1 MANPGKFA
9 IYISH
14 SWRPQDVDLN
24 LWVWKELAD
33 QCELLVDVPEEP
45 GAHPPYYINRIEELL
60 RRTDL
65 FLGVLTHREPHAGE
79 FTEADAH
86 LHCSSYSLFE
96 IRLAERAEIPRLILY
111 ERTTGFRPPRN
122 VRPWEAYLPFD
133 RGRNDHLPEQHQW
146 ATVIQKRILQWKLWA
161 ADQRKPAGYEQSTYA
176 TALVGSSSEVRCI
189 KF

>member
-65 FLGVLTHREPHAGE
+65 FLGVLTRASRRRVHGSGCP
-79 FTEADAH
+79 
-86 LHCSSYSLFE
+86 
-96 IRLAERAEIPRLILY
+96 LAL
-111 ERTTGFRPPRN
+111 
-122 VRPWEAYLPFD
+122 
-133 RGRNDHLPEQHQW
+133 
-146 ATVIQKRILQWKLWA
+146 
-161 ADQRKPAGYEQSTYA
+161 
-176 TALVGSSSEVRCI
+176 LVL
-189 KF
+189 